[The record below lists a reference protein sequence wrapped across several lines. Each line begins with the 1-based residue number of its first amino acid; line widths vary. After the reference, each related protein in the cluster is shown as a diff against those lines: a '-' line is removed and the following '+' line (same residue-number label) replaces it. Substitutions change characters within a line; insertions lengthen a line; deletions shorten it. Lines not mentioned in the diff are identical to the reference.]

1 MSGGG
6 SRWRGQ
12 GGGGGGRGVQ
22 HAAVRRRR
30 AVAHLLRGQVLHA
43 LFLASDGEVCGQ
55 QRKKMTMNYGSD
67 VGCKSGS
74 GPSKLQT
81 CDIKK
86 KEDGGRKIS
95 DFMWRLS

>member
-6 SRWRGQ
+6 GRRRGQ

-22 HAAVRRRR
+22 HAAVRRRG

-43 LFLASDGEVCGQ
+43 LLLASDGEVCGQ
-55 QRKKMTMNYGSD
+55 QRKKMNYGSD
-67 VGCKSGS
+67 VGGKSGS
-74 GPSKLQT
+74 CPTKLQT

-86 KEDGGRKIS
+86 KE
-95 DFMWRLS
+95 RLAERVPIGCRD